1 MYDQQTQ
8 HARFPSAAVVME
20 LAGRAPVK
28 VVPGVTPA
36 RDIFPVTV
44 TEGFPVTVKE
54 GTPVTVKYGFRVTV
68 QEGLPVKQG
77 LLVTVKEEFPA
88 TVKEGLAEP
97 VTYASL
103 WPEYV
108 NAELLG
114 HCLSNECCYPGLL

>member
-8 HARFPSAAVVME
+8 HACFPSAAVVLE
-20 LAGRAPVK
+20 LAVRAPVK
-28 VVPGVTPA
+28 VVPGVSPA
-36 RDIFPVTV
+36 RETFPVTV

-54 GTPVTVKYGFRVTV
+54 ASPVTVK
-68 QEGLPVKQG
+68 EG
-77 LLVTVKEEFPA
+77 LLVTVEEEFPV

-114 HCLSNECCYPGLL
+114 HCLSNQCCYSDLL